1 MAAMLAGTG
10 KRQGSKAGSQ
20 EKKHNQRF
28 GGGITPIEKAWQRL
42 FQRKIHD

>member
-10 KRQGSKAGSQ
+10 TRQGSKGGKSRI
-20 EKKHNQRF
+20 KHNQRF
-28 GGGITPIEKAWQRL
+28 GEGITPIEKALQRL